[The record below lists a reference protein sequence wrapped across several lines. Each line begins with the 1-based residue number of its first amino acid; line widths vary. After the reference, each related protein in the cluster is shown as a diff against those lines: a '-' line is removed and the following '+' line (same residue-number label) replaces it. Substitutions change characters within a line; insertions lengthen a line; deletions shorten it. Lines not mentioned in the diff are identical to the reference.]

1 MRTGVLMALGAC
13 VLGATDIS
21 AQQATM
27 PGDTALVVAV
37 PAPADSIV
45 RPVPPPA
52 IAPREPA
59 QRSRLLIQPTV
70 TSYTFGEGLGAR
82 TVEQAAVPVVLVL
95 PLHRR
100 FTVDITSAAA
110 STRVVANDSTQSEI
124 VGSTDT
130 QIRADWQLML
140 DHLSLTLGV
149 NAPSGQYRVTPE
161 QAEAA
166 GQISNDFLF
175 FPIASMGNGPAATVG
190 LAAAVQVLNINV
202 GFGGSYRK
210 STEFEPLSTTIA
222 PVRYQPGDETRF
234 RVSAERRLWLGTA
247 SFGMIFSS
255 FGEEEL
261 DATTYSTGDRVI
273 TTAGWSI
280 PLWRL
285 QIDLGMWNIDRS
297 AGERFGGPA
306 PADDIRNYSGAVGL
320 RLGRWIFQPMLESR
334 RWESEGS
341 LLGELRNTGLLVSI
355 PIGARYVL
363 EPRYTTTSG
372 TMYSMFDALE
382 MPITGWQGSVLLRR
396 R

>member
-1 MRTGVLMALGAC
+1 
-13 VLGATDIS
+13 
-21 AQQATM
+21 
-27 PGDTALVVAV
+27 
-37 PAPADSIV
+37 
-45 RPVPPPA
+45 
-52 IAPREPA
+52 
-59 QRSRLLIQPTV
+59 
-70 TSYTFGEGLGAR
+70 
-82 TVEQAAVPVVLVL
+82 
-95 PLHRR
+95 
-100 FTVDITSAAA
+100 
-110 STRVVANDSTQSEI
+110 
-124 VGSTDT
+124 
-130 QIRADWQLML
+130 
-140 DHLSLTLGV
+140 
-149 NAPSGQYRVTPE
+149 
-161 QAEAA
+161 
-166 GQISNDFLF
+166 
-175 FPIASMGNGPAATVG
+175 
-190 LAAAVQVLNINV
+190 
-202 GFGGSYRK
+202 
-210 STEFEPLSTTIA
+210 
-222 PVRYQPGDETRF
+222 
-234 RVSAERRLWLGTA
+234 
-247 SFGMIFSS
+247 MIFSS

-341 LLGELRNTGLLVSI
+341 LLGELRNTGMLVSI

-382 MPITGWQGSVLLRR
+382 MPVTGWQGSVLLRR